1 MRSPLTAAAIA
12 CAVAG
17 CLVLSG
23 CTSSKP
29 VVKSTKSSSSSVPA
43 TASTGPTS
51 SASPVYTPASSL
63 PVISGNNVDKLHQVT
78 RGTCGSVSGGWQLTG
93 TIKNPSSSEVSY
105 DILVYFTTTA
115 ATVINSAETTVKVK
129 GGDTAPFTATK
140 QFAGPPNM
148 LCVIVSVK

>member
-1 MRSPLTAAAIA
+1 MRSPLTAAALA

-17 CLVLSG
+17 SLVLSG
-23 CTSSKP
+23 CTSSKAP
-29 VVKSTKSSSSSVPA
+29 TKPSTSSSTVAA
-43 TASTGPTS
+43 TGSHSSTG

-63 PVISGNNVDKLHQVT
+63 PAISGNNVDKLHQVT

-93 TIKNPSSSEVSY
+93 TIKNPSSDEVSY
-105 DILVYFTTTA
+105 DILVYFTTTS
-115 ATVINSAETTVKVK
+115 ATVINSAETVVKVK